1 MNPKTPNLDA
11 LVAESAYPPIRCAT
25 TDEPLT
31 KRERF
36 AMAAMQGFC
45 ASPDV
50 QNPSIS
56 GIAKSSAM
64 QADALIAALKS
75 IPEPS

>member
-1 MNPKTPNLDA
+1 MTPSTPILDA
-11 LVAESAYPPIRCAT
+11 LVAESAYPPMQRIAT
-25 TDEPLT
+25 QEPLT

-56 GIAKSSAM
+56 GIAKSSVM

-75 IPEPS
+75 TPEPE

>member
-36 AMAAMQGFC
+36 AMAAMQGLC
-45 ASPDV
+45 A
-50 QNPSIS
+50 NPAFENWFIQDL
-56 GIAKSSAM
+56 AQRARK
-64 QADALIAALKS
+64 QADALIAELEAH
-75 IPEPS
+75 PNPS

>member
-1 MNPKTPNLDA
+1 MTPSTPILDA
-11 LVAESAYPPIRCAT
+11 LVAESAYPSSRCVT

-50 QNPSIS
+50 EGWSLKM
-56 GIAKSSAM
+56 IADAAVD

-75 IPEPS
+75 TPEPE

>member
-1 MNPKTPNLDA
+1 MIGPEFIPPKQW
-11 LVAESAYPPIRCAT
+11 IT
-25 TDEPLT
+25 THEPLT

-50 QNPSIS
+50 QDPSLQ
-56 GIAKSSAM
+56 GVAKASVL

-75 IPEPS
+75 IPEPE